1 MYWCFNAQRRISRVR
16 LSEVSLIF
24 FWSYIFYLH
33 FQWPAICNH
42 LVFFFL
48 KCFFTK
54 HFALWFL
61 LQAGSSGSRLL
72 GRDLS
77 LGNWLN
83 LAPKDWPAVEWEVGW
98 VTKKKQNWAKGRA
111 ALWNMTKSSTYP
123 RRSSRAKMPLQNC
136 PKLGQR
142 RRHWCGLQQ
151 EGAWCWLWVV
161 APLNRKVWVVVGGES
176 AAPCQPPV
184 IPAAVGTQAPDLK
197 G

>member
-1 MYWCFNAQRRISRVR
+1 MYWCFNAQRRISQVR

-42 LVFFFL
+42 LVIFFL
-48 KCFFTK
+48 KCFFK
-54 HFALWFL
+54 KYFALWFL

-72 GRDLS
+72 GRDLC

-111 ALWNMTKSSTYP
+111 GLWNMTKSSTYP
-123 RRSSRAKMPLQNC
+123 RRSSRAKMPLQDC
-136 PKLGQR
+136 PKLDQR
-142 RRHWCGLQQ
+142 RRHRVGYSKK
-151 EGAWCWLWVV
+151 GHDVGYGWLLPWTG
-161 APLNRKVWVVVGGES
+161 KFGWWVGGGERN
-176 AAPCQPPV
+176 QLPPV
-184 IPAAVGTQAPDLK
+184 SHQ
-197 G
+197 